1 MQQVHA
7 AHRPDNELRANPPF
21 CLEEAQGVGYTCPK
35 LMRMKAIFVLA
46 LTCGFLSAA
55 VGADEQ
61 LERSLNDQYRNKA
74 LYLRHSYKSGSQE
87 YDADGQPL
95 RGGEEGAWTLYGRIV
110 VRKIAI
116 GTDAL
121 RIDGNRATCG
131 FDAKGMVPFEEHES
145 VKIKIYLRAPV
156 TSADQANA
164 VLGRVFALSRED
176 IVNSA
181 PLYWQAILAKE
192 LAPHPTVDTPQNS
205 LTGQKEPPPTF
216 GDAKFFKMGE
226 AGVTPPRILYKREP
240 AFTDVA
246 RHHGFQGVVGLNALI
261 DSTGR
266 IKDVRLVHV
275 IGMGLD
281 ESAIETVKTWRFA
294 PATKDGV
301 PVPVAVYIEVD
312 YHLGERH

>member
-1 MQQVHA
+1 
-7 AHRPDNELRANPPF
+7 
-21 CLEEAQGVGYTCPK
+21 
-35 LMRMKAIFVLA
+35 MRMKAIFVLA

-55 VGADEQ
+55 AGADEQ
-61 LERSLNDQYRNKA
+61 LERSLNEQYRSKT

-95 RGGEEGAWTLYGRIV
+95 RGSEEGACTLYGRMV

-121 RIDGNRATCG
+121 RIEGNRVTRG
-131 FDAKGMVPFEEHES
+131 FDVKGMVPFEEHES
-145 VKIKIYLRAPV
+145 VKIKVRLRAPV
-156 TSADQANA
+156 TSADQANT
-164 VLGRVFALSRED
+164 VLGRVFALTRED

-181 PLYWQAILAKE
+181 PLYWQDIIAEE
-192 LAPHPTVDTPQNS
+192 LAPHPTVDTPQNA
-205 LTGQKEPPPTF
+205 LAGQKEPPPRF
-216 GDAKFFKMGE
+216 GDAKFFKMGDP
-226 AGVTPPRILYKREP
+226 GVTPPKILYKRIPE
-240 AFTDVA
+240 FTDAA
-246 RHHGFQGVVGLNALI
+246 RRHEFQGVVGLNALI

-266 IKDVRLVHV
+266 INDVRLVHV

-281 ESAIETVKTWRFA
+281 ENAIETVKTWRFA

-312 YHLGERH
+312 YHLGRRP